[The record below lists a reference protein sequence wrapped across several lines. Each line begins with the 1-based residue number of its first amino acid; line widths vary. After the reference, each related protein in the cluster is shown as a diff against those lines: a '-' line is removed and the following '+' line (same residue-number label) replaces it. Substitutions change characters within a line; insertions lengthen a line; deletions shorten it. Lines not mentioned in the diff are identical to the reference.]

1 MPIRILIA
9 DDHPLFREGLRAI
22 LEQEADLL
30 LVGEADTSAR
40 AVHLAQEL
48 RPDVVLMDLSFPD
61 ASGIEATRQILA
73 CQPQIRV
80 IALTVHDEP
89 EMITAMA
96 QAGAAGY
103 LLKGSRATELI
114 QAIRAVVA
122 TGVALSPKVV
132 ADLVHQYQLLAREVD
147 GRPPLQPR
155 ELELL
160 ALVAAGASNRDRRPA
175 GALAT
180 DGQELPVHHLRQAGC
195 LQSHRSGRRRARP
208 GIDQAA
214 GRPGPISPDPQA
226 AVSARPADGPRR
238 LTPDS
243 T

>member
-160 ALVAAGASNRDRRPA
+160 ALVAAGASNR
-175 GALAT
+175 
-180 DGQELPVHHLRQAGC
+180 E
-195 LQSHRSGRRRARP
+195 
-208 GIDQAA
+208 IA
-214 GRPGPISPDPQA
+214 GRLALSQQTVKNYLSIIYDKLGVSNRTE
-226 AVSARPADGPRR
+226 AVVVALGRGLIKRPADQGQ
-238 LTPDS
+238 
-243 T
+243 